1 MRRSVIALAL
11 GLLAVEA
18 HARPMEPPLPQQLL
32 ALYGRYNR
40 DIEAGNVDQALALRS
55 DAARAAVTQ
64 AMKTQQDRTDFLNAS
79 REMVP
84 EGLDLE
90 HASINNAGDKA
101 LLIVLATKT
110 QSGREEQDEFD
121 LGFVKE
127 AGVWKLGALLAGP
140 GPIDIKRCSDQ
151 SYQAISA
158 YASGQ
163 RVSLVGRIERVEFM
177 PNYTLALVVSGAT
190 EVCAFLPDRAVLQQH
205 GLNPA
210 IMQPWRVAD
219 ITGVAEKN
227 DPQKVM
233 VDNIT
238 VHSEE

>member
-11 GLLAVEA
+11 GLLAVAA

-32 ALYGRYNR
+32 ALYDRYNR
-40 DIEAGNVDQALALRS
+40 AIEAGNVDQALDLRS
-55 DAARAAVTQ
+55 GAVRAAVTQ
-64 AMKTQQDRTDFLNAS
+64 AMKTPQDRTDFVNAS

-84 EGLDLE
+84 DRLDLE
-90 HASINNAGDKA
+90 HASVNDAGDKA
-101 LLIVLATKT
+101 LLIALATKT
-110 QSGREEQDEFD
+110 LPGRREQNEFD

-127 AGVWKLGALLAGP
+127 DGVWKLGALLAGP
-140 GPIDIKRCSDQ
+140 GPADIKRCSNQ
-151 SYQAISA
+151 GYQTISA
-158 YASGQ
+158 YAGGQ
-163 RVSLVGRIERVEFM
+163 RVALVGRIERVEYM
-177 PNYTLALVVSGAT
+177 PDYTLVLVANGVT
-190 EVCAFLPDRAVLQQH
+190 EVCAFLPDRAALQQH

-210 IMQPWRVAD
+210 IMQPWRLAE
-219 ITGVAEKN
+219 ITGVAEKD